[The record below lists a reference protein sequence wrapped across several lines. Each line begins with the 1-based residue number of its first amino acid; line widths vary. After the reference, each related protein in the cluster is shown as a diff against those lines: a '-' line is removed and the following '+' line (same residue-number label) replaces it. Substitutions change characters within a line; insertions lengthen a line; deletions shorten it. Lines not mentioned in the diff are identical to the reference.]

1 MHAQRG
7 RGGRVGWNGYGPTD
21 YLPPSQV
28 RSPLSAFRPRSMDVP
43 LPFLPSPRRS
53 KTKHTS
59 LASTWIW
66 TWTWTAAPGIR
77 CDGAAYD
84 GAEEV
89 GGRTE
94 EHELDRH
101 VLYMYCTPRAGF
113 PRFEYQC
120 TLCLACLRPLESNA
134 MCRQRGGFTIWNGP

>member
-66 TWTWTAAPGIR
+66 TWTLTWTWTAAPGIR
-77 CDGAAYD
+77 CDGAAPRSMNWT
-84 GAEEV
+84 G
-89 GGRTE
+89 
-94 EHELDRH
+94 
-101 VLYMYCTPRAGF
+101 MYCT
-113 PRFEYQC
+113 C
-120 TLCLACLRPLESNA
+120 TVHPA
-134 MCRQRGGFTIWNGP
+134 RGSPDLNTSVPCAWLVSVHWNQMPCAAREEVLLSGMDPE